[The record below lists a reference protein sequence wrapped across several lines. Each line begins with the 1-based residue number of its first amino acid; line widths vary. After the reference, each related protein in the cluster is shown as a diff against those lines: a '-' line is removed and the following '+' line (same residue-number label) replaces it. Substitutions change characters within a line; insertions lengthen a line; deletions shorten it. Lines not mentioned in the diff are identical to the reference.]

1 MANPNGNNNVNEQND
16 ARFPLVVS
24 PAPRSIRDYAIPH
37 AKRLCTSIRFLTVET
52 FYTSLRE
59 SIKGNLD
66 TIGNG
71 TLLSKSPKKS
81 VKIIEETEFSIPPID
96 EIFVELD
103 ESLKIRISSF
113 TFARKLERNKL
124 DKKFLKFLK

>member
-37 AKRLCTSIRFLTVET
+37 AKRLCTSIRFVTVET

-71 TLLSKSPKKS
+71 TLLSKSPKKAA
-81 VKIIEETEFSIPPID
+81 KIIEDMTANS
-96 EIFVELD
+96 
-103 ESLKIRISSF
+103 SQWISSRIR
-113 TFARKLERNKL
+113 ASQ
-124 DKKFLKFLK
+124 KKPIRVVEVDATTTLVAEMVALR